1 MTLEVDGGAA
11 GDPAADEAWRR
22 LHPRMVLRWRLELL
36 AAGAVVAVLLGVGEL
51 IARRAEALDPVPRA
65 IIPAAAFLVAA
76 VVAVVWPPLY
86 HRRWSYRLG
95 ADALEIRRGVV
106 VRRTS
111 IVPYRR
117 VQQIDLSRGPLDRLL
132 GLTTAGIT
140 TAAATTDGGVP
151 GLVPEVAD
159 RFRQVV
165 LERAG
170 RDDAV

>member
-1 MTLEVDGGAA
+1 
-11 GDPAADEAWRR
+11 
-22 LHPRMVLRWRLELL
+22 
-36 AAGAVVAVLLGVGEL
+36 
-51 IARRAEALDPVPRA
+51 
-65 IIPAAAFLVAA
+65 
-76 VVAVVWPPLY
+76 
-86 HRRWSYRLG
+86 
-95 ADALEIRRGVV
+95 VV